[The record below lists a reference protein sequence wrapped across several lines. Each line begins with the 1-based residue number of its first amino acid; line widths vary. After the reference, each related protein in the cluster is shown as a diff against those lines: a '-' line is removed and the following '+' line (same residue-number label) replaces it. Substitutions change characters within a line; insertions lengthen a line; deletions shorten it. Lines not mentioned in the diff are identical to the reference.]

1 MIVKVDSERAARVL
15 ADATARAAV
24 RAYGIPRRM
33 ETKIEQIIGHT
44 HLTYKY
50 VLLNGMLA
58 KATNPAANPLVLQAG
73 APLDGAFD
81 ARSLCHSVVVPF
93 EQTTLE
99 KRLGG
104 SNEPFL
110 NKPARFTHLSL
121 ENAVRRGRDRETLEH
136 LIDVFTMVNDKNNA
150 YQALVAVLAH
160 ILALESRTVSFDAE
174 RFKAQASKH
183 GVLSF
188 LSELWGQSCEGE
200 TLALGVAVIFELF
213 LRGTGAGRIVVSH
226 PTNQSGSS
234 SNEISDID
242 VFESDGKTPAY
253 CCEAKDKPFSKADV
267 DHAVSKVAQADHHAM
282 LFVYGPNAKFS
293 EDLQTLVLD
302 NEAKGFD
309 LTFMSANAFAVS
321 LISLAPTVSWA
332 EIADHINKHLA
343 MMRAK
348 EATISHCKSLLA
360 RF

>member
-1 MIVKVDSERAARVL
+1 MKVDSERAAEVL
-15 ADATARAAV
+15 AEATARAAD
-24 RAYGIPRRM
+24 RAYDIPRAM

-50 VLLNGMLA
+50 ILLNGMLA
-58 KATNPAANPLVLQAG
+58 KATNPGANPLVLQAG

-99 KRLGG
+99 RRLGG

-121 ENAVRRGRDRETLEH
+121 DNAVRRGKDRATLEH
-136 LIDVFTMVNDKNNA
+136 LIDVFGMVNVNRNA
-150 YQALVAVLAH
+150 DQALVSVLAH
-160 ILALESRTVSFDAE
+160 ILSLESRAISFDAE
-174 RFKAQASKH
+174 RFKAQASKR

-188 LSELWGQSCEGE
+188 LDKLWGQSCEGE
-200 TLALGVAVIFELF
+200 TLALGVAVVFELF
-213 LRGTGAGRIVVSH
+213 LQGTGAGRIVVSH

-234 SNEISDID
+234 SNEISDVD

-253 CCEAKDKPFSKADV
+253 CCEVKDKPFAKADV
-267 DHAVSKVAQADHHAM
+267 DHAISKVAQSDHYSM
-282 LFVYGPNAKFS
+282 LFVYGPNAKTLD
-293 EDLQTLVLD
+293 DLKALVLE

-309 LTFMSANAFAVS
+309 LTFMSAEAFAVS
-321 LISLAPTVSWA
+321 LISLAPSVSWA
-332 EIADHINKHLA
+332 EIASHVNKHLTT
-343 MMRAK
+343 MRAK
-348 EATISHCKSLLA
+348 EATISHCKALLA
-360 RF
+360 SV